1 MVNRV
6 SDHRRQQAEDRV
18 QASHSALRFVVFH
31 DRCILADFRFVC
43 NGGSKGFLPIPL
55 RFFESFGTYAPGT
68 GVVPQGISRG
78 LLVLGRAFPFP

>member
-43 NGGSKGFLPIPL
+43 NGGLKDFFPSLFDFLNHSERMLREQASCRKEFHAGFWC
-55 RFFESFGTYAPGT
+55 
-68 GVVPQGISRG
+68 
-78 LLVLGRAFPFP
+78 